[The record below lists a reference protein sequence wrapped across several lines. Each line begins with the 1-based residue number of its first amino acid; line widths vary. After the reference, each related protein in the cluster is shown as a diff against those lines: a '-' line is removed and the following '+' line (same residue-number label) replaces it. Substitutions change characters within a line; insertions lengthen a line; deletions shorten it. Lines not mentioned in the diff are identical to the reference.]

1 MEFQW
6 SAVSQM
12 ISLGPENST
21 TPFTIKT
28 YYKIYNF
35 NLYIEYP
42 HDAVTFRY
50 LRPFPVFALLRPR
63 IYSRPAP
70 KRIHSFDTTYVQ
82 YFTRIFRENPFFVC
96 FEYKKHELFYYW
108 SPQRAITTATK
119 RINYKADGQNVRDKF
134 KWVFITLKQWQI
146 RVIYVSINIYFFS
159 TT

>member
-1 MEFQW
+1 
-6 SAVSQM
+6 M

-42 HDAVTFRY
+42 HAVTFRY

-82 YFTRIFRENPFFVC
+82 YFTRIFRENPFFLSVLNIKNTNY
-96 FEYKKHELFYYW
+96 FTTGRPNEPLRPPPNEL
-108 SPQRAITTATK
+108 TTK
-119 RINYKADGQNVRDKF
+119 RTDKTC
-134 KWVFITLKQWQI
+134 VTSSSEYL
-146 RVIYVSINIYFFS
+146 
-159 TT
+159 